1 MFPLALCH
9 YLCHFKGMK
18 ALERPSTQST
28 VVSHSRHRVAAY
40 QKVLNGRKQPVRGL
54 WQRNG
59 RFYARLA
66 VEDPNT
72 GEKRVRRVPLD
83 PETVTTI
90 PQAQAELRRL
100 QTHRES
106 NSLPS
111 LKRTPKFRDYAQT
124 YLKYLR
130 EAKDTKR
137 ASTIGKEKGSL
148 DLWSAHLGGSR
159 LDKINRAMINAFI
172 AKRQGQG
179 KSGRTVNLD
188 VIAFRNVFKRA
199 VDDEWVQ
206 RLPTENLRPL
216 KWSSP
221 KRELVRF
228 QELEALCEAAVKATK
243 NAVQF
248 IDYVKLM
255 AFAGT
260 RRDETLRLRW
270 ADVDWDNQQLTVGAD
285 GLAKNYK
292 SRVVDFNAK
301 LEAHLKQMKERRA
314 PDSQFLFPSPQRG
327 EKDSRAKSFN
337 ESMKLARAALSKDCP
352 GAKKICFHDC
362 RHFFISMC
370 VMSGIDYLTIAKWV
384 GHQDGGVLIGKVY
397 GHLTNE
403 HARKQAEKI
412 QFI

>member
-1 MFPLALCH
+1 
-9 YLCHFKGMK
+9 MK
-18 ALERPSTQST
+18 ALERPSNQSS
-28 VVSHSRHRVAAY
+28 VVPHSRHRATAY

-59 RFYARLA
+59 RFYARLS

-72 GEKRVRRVPLD
+72 GVKQVRRVPLD
-83 PETVTTI
+83 PETISTI

-106 NSLPS
+106 NSLPT
-111 LKRTPKFRDYAQT
+111 LKQTPKFRDYAKT
-124 YLKYLR
+124 YINYLR

-137 ASTIGKEKGSL
+137 ASTIGKEEAAL
-148 DLWSAHLGGSR
+148 ELWSAHLGGSR

-179 KSGRTVNLD
+179 RSGRTVNLD
-188 VIAFRNVFKRA
+188 VIAFRNLFKRA
-199 VDDEWVQ
+199 VDDGWVQ

-221 KRELVRF
+221 KRELVSF
-228 QELEALCEAAVKATK
+228 QELEALCEAAAKATK

-255 AFAGT
+255 AFSGT

-270 ADVDWDNQQLTVGAD
+270 ADVDWGNQQLTVGAD
-285 GLAKNYK
+285 GLAKNYQA
-292 SRVVDFNAK
+292 RVVDFNAK
-301 LEAHLKQMKERRA
+301 LEAHLKEMKEHRA

-327 EKDSRAKSFN
+327 EKDERAKSFN
-337 ESMKLARAALSKDCP
+337 ESLKLVRKILSKTNP
-352 GAKKICFHDC
+352 EAKKICFHDC

-370 VMSGIDYLTIAKWV
+370 VMSGIDYMTIAKWV

-397 GHLTNE
+397 GHLNCAHTK
-403 HARKQAEKI
+403 KQAQRIEF
-412 QFI
+412 Q